1 MPTPEEMKSL
11 IDSLEKQCGTGN
23 KPSIQD
29 RTLEKLARIRKHDLA
44 KAAEDREADSI
55 RRLARLTKS

>member
-1 MPTPEEMKSL
+1 MPTDPEELKSL
-11 IDSLEKQCGTGN
+11 IDNLERESGTRN

-29 RTLEKLARIRKHDLA
+29 RTLEKLARIREHDA

-55 RRLARLTKS
+55 RHLARLTKS